1 MEAEDG
7 AQKRDRWTGAL
18 FKASSYNCLPFRWIF
33 GRAFSEQV
41 VACGCHGWPNTSPS
55 EAEQEQMKQP
65 IERSRPMGIEA
76 WVKTTAS
83 ALGLGHALNP
93 PGRPVG

>member
-33 GRAFSEQV
+33 GARFFRTGGSLRLPWMAEHVS
-41 VACGCHGWPNTSPS
+41 S

-76 WVKTTAS
+76 WVK
-83 ALGLGHALNP
+83 
-93 PGRPVG
+93 GRA